1 MPDDKPSGIETSYC
15 SKGRAVKSPV
25 PPACPQ
31 HSRPG
36 KPGCR
41 GKGGHRGWYTDPLGV
56 EVAGWRT
63 ALSEAGNE
71 PWGPSLFPGHP

>member
-1 MPDDKPSGIETSYC
+1 MPDTKPSGIETSSC
-15 SKGRAVKSPV
+15 SKGRAVKNPV

-36 KPGCR
+36 QPGRR
-41 GKGGHRGWYTDPLGV
+41 GKRRAPGLVYGWLGV

-63 ALSEAGNE
+63 VLSEAGNE
-71 PWGPSLFPGHP
+71 HWGPSLFPGHP